1 MLIIVQN
8 EANETF
14 APRTFSPEKSSLN
27 ARARRRRRGKRD
39 HALAFVIYRRER
51 VSTRPREKCIECIE
65 EEEEEEVIVPAEG
78 SVERSIMLKRC
89 ILKFIRSRPFL
100 KVSSHRESIP

>member
-51 VSTRPREKCIECIE
+51 VLGQRE
-65 EEEEEEVIVPAEG
+65 VHRVHRG
-78 SVERSIMLKRC
+78 GGGGDRSGGRIG
-89 ILKFIRSRPFL
+89 
-100 KVSSHRESIP
+100 